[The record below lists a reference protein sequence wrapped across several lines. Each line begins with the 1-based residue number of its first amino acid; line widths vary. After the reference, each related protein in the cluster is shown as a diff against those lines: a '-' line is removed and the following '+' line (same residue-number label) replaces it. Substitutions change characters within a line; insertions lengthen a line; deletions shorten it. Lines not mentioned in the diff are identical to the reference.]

1 MRLIIDV
8 CYLYEGCVPLTVLC
22 TSVCLLFT
30 NVASLKATSKEPCVM
45 AGHHFFQL
53 NRVEVFLDAHST
65 EVLVLRSFLFLFILF
80 SLGTL
85 LLEEV

>member
-1 MRLIIDV
+1 M
-8 CYLYEGCVPLTVLC
+8 
-22 TSVCLLFT
+22 CLLFT
-30 NVASLKATSKEPCVM
+30 NVASLKATSKGRCVI

-53 NRVEVFLDAHST
+53 NRAEVFLDAHST

>member
-1 MRLIIDV
+1 
-8 CYLYEGCVPLTVLC
+8 
-22 TSVCLLFT
+22 
-30 NVASLKATSKEPCVM
+30 M